1 MTRNLLLLM
10 SILLLQACA
19 TTSPYQPVNS
29 RGFGYSETPLDDLQ
43 YRIDF
48 KGWDMNQGKAVNY
61 AMLRAAEFTLE
72 KGYDW
77 FEVIDRKSDSTK
89 SRMSSGAGFSIA
101 HHRTIEQNCG
111 ITGCRSRMSDPHSG
125 IGMGFDL
132 GGKDLSEAEVLLE
145 IKMGKGV
152 KPDLN
157 RVYSAAELVN
167 NMRSVLELETQ
178 DKSRTQP
185 DGSEIK

>member
-1 MTRNLLLLM
+1 
-10 SILLLQACA
+10 
-19 TTSPYQPVNS
+19 
-29 RGFGYSETPLDDLQ
+29 
-43 YRIDF
+43 
-48 KGWDMNQGKAVNY
+48 
-61 AMLRAAEFTLE
+61 
-72 KGYDW
+72 
-77 FEVIDRKSDSTK
+77 
-89 SRMSSGAGFSIA
+89 
-101 HHRTIEQNCG
+101 
-111 ITGCRSRMSDPHSG
+111 MSDPHSG

-167 NMRSVLELETQ
+167 NMRSVLELETP

>member
-1 MTRNLLLLM
+1 MTRNLWQLV
-10 SILLLQACA
+10 SILLLQSCA
-19 TTSPYQPVNS
+19 TTSPYQPVIS
-29 RGFGYSETPLDDLQ
+29 RGFGYSETPLNDLQ

-77 FEVIDRKSDSTK
+77 FEVIDRTSDSTK
-89 SRMSSGAGFSIA
+89 SRISSGAGISIA

-111 ITGCRSRMSDPHSG
+111 ITGCRSRMSNPHSG

-157 RVYSAAELVN
+157 RVYSAAELLN
-167 NMRSVLELETQ
+167 NMRKVLKLEAPA
-178 DKSRTQP
+178 KPVTQP
-185 DGSEIK
+185 DGADIK